1 MTATTTTIDRIR
13 MMFSSR
19 ASSGSTSSAKEDE
32 EEDMGD
38 IVVVDVTLGL
48 TDVVE
53 VIKGIVEMAV
63 EIAEVDVMGGDDVDE
78 VDEFPDTDVVDGLV
92 EGDADEGEDGGICET
107 VDGTDDD
114 EVVAGR
120 GDSAV
125 EDANSVIEFVIA
137 GNVVREGVCPS
148 FVTETRSICVV

>member
-1 MTATTTTIDRIR
+1 
-13 MMFSSR
+13 
-19 ASSGSTSSAKEDE
+19 
-32 EEDMGD
+32 MGD

-78 VDEFPDTDVVDGLV
+78 VDEFPDADVVDGLV

-114 EVVAGR
+114 EVVEFVAGR
-120 GDSAV
+120 
-125 EDANSVIEFVIA
+125 
-137 GNVVREGVCPS
+137 
-148 FVTETRSICVV
+148 